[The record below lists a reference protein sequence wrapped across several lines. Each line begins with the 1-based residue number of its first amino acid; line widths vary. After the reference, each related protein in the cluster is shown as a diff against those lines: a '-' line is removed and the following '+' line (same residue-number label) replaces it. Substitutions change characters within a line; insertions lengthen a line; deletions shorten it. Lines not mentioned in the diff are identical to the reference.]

1 MNRVAESPEFD
12 DQASLRRLRWRCRR
26 GLLENDLLLTRFL
39 DRFDQNL
46 TEDFEFGLDHL
57 LNLSD
62 NELLDLVLARQQ
74 PEGDLLDPR
83 VIAVLETLRSV

>member
-1 MNRVAESPEFD
+1 
-12 DQASLRRLRWRCRR
+12 
-26 GLLENDLLLTRFL
+26 LLENDLLLTRFL

>member
-1 MNRVAESPEFD
+1 MALQTL
-12 DQASLRRLRWRCRR
+12 DQYARRRRLRWRCRR

>member
-1 MNRVAESPEFD
+1 VALQTL
-12 DQASLRRLRWRCRR
+12 DQDARRRRLRWLCRR

>member
-1 MNRVAESPEFD
+1 MGLQTL
-12 DQASLRRLRWRCRR
+12 DQDARRRRLRWRCRR

>member
-1 MNRVAESPEFD
+1 MVSDTLDRD
-12 DQASLRRLRWRCRR
+12 ASWRRLRWRCRR

-39 DRFDQNL
+39 DGFDQHFS
-46 TEDFEFGLDHL
+46 DDVVFGLDQL

-74 PEGDLLDPR
+74 LEGELLDPR
-83 VIAVLETLRSV
+83 VIAVLEALRRA